1 MGNKPQNPGQY
12 PGQKAP
18 GQDDKPRRDTN
29 PTNPNDPNRQ
39 KTPGSGNDDP
49 SRKHMRENTK

>member
-1 MGNKPQNPGQY
+1 MGNQPKNPGQY

-29 PTNPNDPNRQ
+29 PTNPNDPNRP
-39 KTPGSGNDDP
+39 KTPGSDEYP
-49 SRKHMRENTK
+49 SKKRMQENK